1 MNAIEHLRLDAWSVS
16 AERGVLESFLD
27 ESGASLIEF
36 ALIGSLVLAMCLLL
50 LLAVKNDG

>member
-1 MNAIEHLRLDAWSVS
+1 MNAIEHLRLDAWRVS
-16 AERGVLESFLD
+16 TERGVLESFLD

-36 ALIGSLVLAMCLLL
+36 ALIGSLVLAVCLLL

>member
-1 MNAIEHLRLDAWSVS
+1 MNAIEHLRLDAWRVS
-16 AERGVLESFLD
+16 IERGVLESFLD

-36 ALIGSLVLAMCLLL
+36 ALIGSLVLAVCLLL